1 MKLGIKVNVS
11 LFKNISIHT
20 TPCGKATK
28 PVYKTTLNR
37 VLEEEIQLT
46 NSTVIGEID
55 EDVIIGTTII

>member
-1 MKLGIKVNVS
+1 

-28 PVYKTTLNR
+28 PIYKTTLNGF
-37 VLEEEIQLT
+37 LEEEFELT